1 MDKTFKIKKNWL
13 RALRKSKYGGIIL
26 DDDYPEGIINDI
38 AYQLTHVTNKKMF
51 TLGLKNKSAGF
62 SKKSDN
68 LPPNDKDII
77 KLVEKIINKK

>member
-1 MDKTFKIKKNWL
+1 
-13 RALRKSKYGGIIL
+13 
-26 DDDYPEGIINDI
+26 
-38 AYQLTHVTNKKMF
+38 MF